1 MNDYPAELACR
12 ATIFDEDDCAD
23 RRVLAEY
30 HADRQIE
37 VIDRWEEQVANVRR
51 LRPAPDPQLL
61 AESKRWAFYPW
72 RSTLVSILGPRGF
85 RALRLDR
92 NRNLITAAEQDR
104 LARLQVGVV
113 GLSVGHAIA
122 YMLAAEGLCGG
133 IRLADFDIL
142 ELSNL
147 NRVPATVLD
156 LGLNKAIVAAR
167 RIAELDPYL
176 PVVVETSGLCADTID
191 GFLDGLDVVVEE
203 CDSLDMKARVRTAA
217 RAYRIPVLM
226 ATGDR
231 GLVDVERYDLEPS
244 RHILHGLLGDI
255 DVTELSGLSSRAKV
269 PHVLRVLD
277 AARLSA
283 RSAASMVEID
293 ETLATWPQL
302 AGEVALGATAV
313 AEAVRRIGLGE
324 TLRSGRVRIDVAEAL
339 DHLAEPDV
347 QADGCRVAEQ
357 CAEHVESPAS
367 SDLSGI
373 VAAAAS
379 RAPSGGNS
387 QPWLIETEMDSVT
400 IRLAG
405 ERTATMDVDFRA
417 SAVAVGAAWFN
428 ARVAAARYGMLG
440 PVELREPDDSSPLAA
455 VVRLTGG
462 SDHDLACLYRPM
474 LQRESNR
481 HLGVPLPL
489 DVERAAALSAAAAAE
504 GARLQ
509 LLTEKDDIEQI
520 AAIVAAADRIRYLTP
535 SLHADM
541 LSEIRWYENES
552 SDSGID
558 VRSLEMDQSEL
569 AGIQIAK
576 RPDVMKLLA
585 GWGAGSALG
594 NYSRD
599 RLCASSGVG
608 VVSISGHSL
617 RDYARG
623 GAALEAVWITA
634 QQLGLGVH
642 PMSPVFLFARTDDE
656 LQRLSPT
663 FAAPLRQLQRDF
675 RDVTHTKPDDVHVLM
690 LRFSYAPRASV
701 RSRRRTCTAI
711 VSNW

>member
-1 MNDYPAELACR
+1 MIGNLAELVCR
-12 ATIFDEDDCAD
+12 ATLFDEDDCAD

-37 VIDRWEEQVANVRR
+37 VVDRWEEQVANIRR
-51 LRPAPDPQLL
+51 LLPAPDPQLL

-72 RSTLVSILGPRGF
+72 RRTLVSILGPRGF

-104 LARLQVGVV
+104 LAGLQIGVV

-122 YMLAAEGLCGG
+122 YALAAEGLCGG

-176 PVVVETSGLCADTID
+176 PVVVETSGLSADTMA
-191 GFLDGLDVVVEE
+191 GFLNGLDVVVEE
-203 CDSLDMKARVRTAA
+203 CDSLDMKARVREAA
-217 RAYRIPVLM
+217 RARRIPVLM

-255 DVTELSGLSSRAKV
+255 DVDELSGLSSRDKV

-277 AARLSA
+277 ATRLSA

-293 ETLATWPQL
+293 ETLSTWPQL

-324 TLRSGRVRIDVAEAL
+324 PLRSGRVRIDVAEAL
-339 DHLAEPDV
+339 DHLAEPE
-347 QADGCRVAEQ
+347 ADTDDCRAAEP
-357 CAEHVESPAS
+357 CTEYVEPPAS
-367 SDLSGI
+367 SDLLGI

-387 QPWLIETEMDSVT
+387 QPWLIETDMDSVT

-405 ERTATMDVDFRA
+405 ERTTTMDVDFRA

-428 ARVAAARYGMLG
+428 ARVAAASYGMLG
-440 PVELREPDDSSPLAA
+440 PVELREPDDSSPLSA
-455 VVRLTGG
+455 VVRLAEG
-462 SDHDLACLYRPM
+462 SDHDLARLYRPM
-474 LQRESNR
+474 LLRESNR

-504 GARLQ
+504 GARLR

-520 AAIVAAADRIRYLTP
+520 AAIVAATDRIRYLTP
-535 SLHADM
+535 KLHADM
-541 LSEIRWYENES
+541 LSEIRWHADDF

-569 AGIQIAK
+569 AGIQIAR
-576 RPDVMKLLA
+576 RPDVMKMLA
-585 GWGAGSALG
+585 EWGAGTALG
-594 NYSRD
+594 NYSHD

-608 VVSISGHSL
+608 VVSISGQALS
-617 RDYARG
+617 DYARG

-634 QQLGLGVH
+634 QHLGLAVH
-642 PMSPVFLFARTDDE
+642 PISPVFLFARTDDE
-656 LQRLSPT
+656 LQQLSPAL
-663 FAAPLRQLQRDF
+663 AAPLRRLQCDF
-675 RDVTHTKPDDVHVLM
+675 RDVTRTTADDVHVLM
-690 LRFSYAPRASV
+690 LRFSYAPSTSV
-701 RSRRRTCTAI
+701 RSRRRTLAV
-711 VSNW
+711 VSD